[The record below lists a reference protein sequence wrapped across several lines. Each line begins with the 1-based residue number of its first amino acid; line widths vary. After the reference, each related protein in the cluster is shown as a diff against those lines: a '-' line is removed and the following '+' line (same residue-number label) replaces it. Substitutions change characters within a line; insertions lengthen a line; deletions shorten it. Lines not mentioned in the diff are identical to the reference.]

1 MHPLR
6 SQKGFTL
13 LLAALVSTIVLALGA
28 AIYGLVV
35 KELALSSLG
44 RDSQFAFFA
53 ADTGAE
59 CALYWD
65 IRHNYFDTVAP
76 VGVVAPDPRCAEQS
90 FVATGRSTSYP
101 YTMAF
106 QIDAGG
112 YCTNVSVMKCDG
124 PITTDGTCSPVVP
137 AQIHTLIHADGYSAS
152 CATLTTK
159 ARVLQRSVELRY

>member
-53 ADTGAE
+53 ADTGA
-59 CALYWD
+59 A
-65 IRHNYFDTVAP
+65 RH
-76 VGVVAPDPRCAEQS
+76 G
-90 FVATGRSTSYP
+90 
-101 YTMAF
+101 
-106 QIDAGG
+106 
-112 YCTNVSVMKCDG
+112 
-124 PITTDGTCSPVVP
+124 
-137 AQIHTLIHADGYSAS
+137 
-152 CATLTTK
+152 
-159 ARVLQRSVELRY
+159 